1 MKAEKNNKIKS
12 LSMPYHQYFIYF
24 CEGDRRR
31 MNRRVLRVLIRKCT
45 AAREQRQFKCWI
57 VMKEEE
63 KKDAFYS
70 LKRSIEGKK
79 SIFLLLLLPWR
90 ESQRMHFFLQR
101 KKIESTPQSETND
114 RLALVILKNH
124 HKCCCPSGL
133 A

>member
-31 MNRRVLRVLIRKCT
+31 MKRRVLRVLIRKCI
-45 AAREQRQFKCWI
+45 AATGAKAIQMLDCDEGRG
-57 VMKEEE
+57 EERCILFFE
-63 KKDAFYS
+63 KKY
-70 LKRSIEGKK
+70 RKK

-90 ESQRMHFFLQR
+90 EPKNAFFSPK